1 MTTTNQ
7 QEWTFRRI
15 VAELPFIPATSNW
28 LKLLCSLLA
37 EPLMFVS
44 SLCIIAETVLPGA
57 PTWPPILLNGPKIV
71 MSLAPE
77 IILPGCFQQAQ
88 RARRTGD
95 VIKGNSALLPLCAFW
110 APYLDNTGFVYLAFF
125 RCHRQFHSVYS
136 LWCGDQLYYHPQYLR
151 AP

>member
-1 MTTTNQ
+1 MTFIPPRQ
-7 QEWTFRRI
+7 WEWTFRLI

-28 LKLLCSLLA
+28 LKLLLSLLA

-57 PTWPPILLNGPKIV
+57 TTWSSILINGPKTV

-88 RARRTGD
+88 VAQRN
-95 VIKGNSALLPLCAFW
+95 GNAIQGKLL
-110 APYLDNTGFVYLAFF
+110 
-125 RCHRQFHSVYS
+125 
-136 LWCGDQLYYHPQYLR
+136 
-151 AP
+151 